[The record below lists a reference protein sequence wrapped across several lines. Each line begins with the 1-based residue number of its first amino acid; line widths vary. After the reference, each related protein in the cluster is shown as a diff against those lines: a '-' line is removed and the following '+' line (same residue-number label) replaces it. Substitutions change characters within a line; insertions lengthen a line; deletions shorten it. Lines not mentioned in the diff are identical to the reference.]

1 MDKRYEETIHG
12 GHTHIRTGN
21 KDVKRCLTSIAIRE
35 MQIKGTMK

>member
-12 GHTHIRTGN
+12 GHTHIYTTN

-35 MQIKGTMK
+35 MQIKTTMK